1 MYYEVFPFGKYKG
14 VKLTDLPSTYI
25 VLALE
30 QFELPKELMDELG
43 RIIFGRFKV
52 YSQFEDLISNN
63 SKKENIEL
71 LSLRKS
77 KYEIK

>member
-25 VLALE
+25 VLCLE
-30 QFELPKELMDELG
+30 QFELPKELINELG

-52 YSQFEDLISNN
+52 YSLFEDLILNN

-71 LSLRKS
+71 LLLRKS

>member
-25 VLALE
+25 VLVLE
-30 QFELPKELMDELG
+30 QYELPKELMDELG

-52 YSQFEDLISNN
+52 YSQFKDLILNN

-71 LSLRKS
+71 LSLRKC
-77 KYEIK
+77 KYEII